1 LLYER
6 LFRIHIFFIFH
17 RISSDDIELDY
28 LIFDSQDYQKGYIQT
43 TMKRRSRRV
52 MFVSTILILISL
64 LFVLFIQT
72 FSDNLLFY
80 RSPSQIKA
88 GNIPDGYVFRV
99 GGVVLE
105 NSIIRYE
112 ETTKIDF
119 IITDFSNDLNITY
132 TGILPDLFRE
142 GQGVVMRG
150 KINNDGIFVAEEVLA
165 KHDETYMPPELTD
178 SLQINESEIER
189 TSKSIR

>member
-1 LLYER
+1 MLYER
-6 LFRIHIFFIFH
+6 LFRVHIFFIFY
-17 RISSDDIELDY
+17 RISGDDIELGY

-80 RSPSQIKA
+80 RSPTQIKA
-88 GNIPDGYVFRV
+88 GNIPDGYIFRV

-105 NSIIRYE
+105 NSIVRYD

-119 IITDFSNDLNITY
+119 IITDFSNDLKITY